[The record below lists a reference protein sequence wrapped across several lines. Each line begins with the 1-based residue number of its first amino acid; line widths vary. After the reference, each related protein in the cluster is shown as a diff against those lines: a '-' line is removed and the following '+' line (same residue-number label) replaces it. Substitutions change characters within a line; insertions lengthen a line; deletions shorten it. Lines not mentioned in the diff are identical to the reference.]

1 MGTMV
6 RCPQTF
12 GLVVCMKATVKR
24 STLNA
29 QNRIGGSTITVQKSK
44 SRIFFHWKHSIV
56 FAVLMSPLFFPAAAE
71 MLERGPP
78 LWSAVY
84 PPAGSSLQHAHQ
96 LQLLSHQQLV
106 RQQELYMI
114 QQQAAQ
120 VMELQRN
127 AQFVVGNKSL
137 LLNLPAICM
146 GWDVQCQGDANSYLA
161 FVCYLSDL
169 TSILAIFCL
178 YRRD

>member
-1 MGTMV
+1 MCSANV
-6 RCPQTF
+6 SF
-12 GLVVCMKATVKR
+12 
-24 STLNA
+24 
-29 QNRIGGSTITVQKSK
+29 
-44 SRIFFHWKHSIV
+44 
-56 FAVLMSPLFFPAAAE
+56 FFPAAAE

-78 LWSAVY
+78 LWPAVY
-84 PPAGSSLQHAHQ
+84 PSAGSSLQHAHQ

-127 AQFVVGNKSL
+127 VQFVVRNKSL
-137 LLNLPAICM
+137 SPNLPTICM
-146 GWDVQCQGDANSYLA
+146 GWDIQHQGDANPYLA
-161 FVCYLSDL
+161 FVGYLSDL
-169 TSILAIFCL
+169 TSILTIFCL

>member
-1 MGTMV
+1 
-6 RCPQTF
+6 
-12 GLVVCMKATVKR
+12 
-24 STLNA
+24 
-29 QNRIGGSTITVQKSK
+29 
-44 SRIFFHWKHSIV
+44 
-56 FAVLMSPLFFPAAAE
+56 

-78 LWSAVY
+78 LWPAVY

-137 LLNLPAICM
+137 DEPPNHLTRVGHTVPERCLSLFGLCLL
-146 GWDVQCQGDANSYLA
+146 
-161 FVCYLSDL
+161 FK
-169 TSILAIFCL
+169 
-178 YRRD
+178 

>member
-1 MGTMV
+1 
-6 RCPQTF
+6 
-12 GLVVCMKATVKR
+12 
-24 STLNA
+24 
-29 QNRIGGSTITVQKSK
+29 
-44 SRIFFHWKHSIV
+44 
-56 FAVLMSPLFFPAAAE
+56 

-78 LWSAVY
+78 LWPAVY

-137 LLNLPAICM
+137 LLNLPTICM
-146 GWDVQCQGDANSYLA
+146 GWGHTVPGRC
-161 FVCYLSDL
+161 
-169 TSILAIFCL
+169 
-178 YRRD
+178 

>member
-1 MGTMV
+1 MNI
-6 RCPQTF
+6 
-12 GLVVCMKATVKR
+12 LV
-24 STLNA
+24 S
-29 QNRIGGSTITVQKSK
+29 S
-44 SRIFFHWKHSIV
+44 IFFHWNHSV
-56 FAVLMSPLFFPAAAE
+56 VCAMLMSPFVDAAAE

-78 LWSAVY
+78 LWPAVY

-127 AQFVVGNKSL
+127 AQFVVRNKYLS
-137 LLNLPAICM
+137 LNLPTIFM
-146 GWDVQCQGDANSYLA
+146 RWDIQRQGDANPYLA
-161 FVCYLSDL
+161 FVCYLSVL
-169 TSILAIFCL
+169 TSILTIFYL

>member
-1 MGTMV
+1 M
-6 RCPQTF
+6 
-12 GLVVCMKATVKR
+12 L
-24 STLNA
+24 
-29 QNRIGGSTITVQKSK
+29 
-44 SRIFFHWKHSIV
+44 
-56 FAVLMSPLFFPAAAE
+56 LMSPFLPAAAE

-78 LWSAVY
+78 LWPAVY

-137 LLNLPAICM
+137 LLTLPTICM
-146 GWDVQCQGDANSYLA
+146 GWDIHCQDDPNPYLA
-161 FVCYLSDL
+161 FV
-169 TSILAIFCL
+169 IL
-178 YRRD
+178 